1 MVSVEHNDPIN
12 EKILAI
18 SEDKIEG
25 FVREPFEEIA
35 ERSGVEVDV
44 VMARIGAMLRAGTIR
59 RVRQTL
65 LATNLADGALVAWKV
80 GEDKMDAAFDFMFQR
95 DPFSG
100 HVVLRSTDTLTAG
113 SDYKLW
119 TTVKVPHGF
128 SLEEHCRLLAGKVG
142 AERFRIMPAKGIF
155 TLGVG
160 HVRRKAIEPGSRAD
174 IPAKMIEVR
183 AVELSER
190 EWAVLLALI
199 TGYALFFFISKHVHH
214 VCPACAASHFDADA
228 TRHFSEIATALIVA
242 LAIHSTT
249 DGLAL
254 GIQGETPGTG
264 ATKWS
269 LFSALCIHKVPE
281 GLALGGLLIGA
292 GLQRAAAVGW
302 VAAVEATTLL
312 GGVIGYFLLTNISML
327 WLGLIMAHVGGG
339 FIYLATHAVV
349 GEMLKHGKKL
359 VLTSFAL
366 GIALIA
372 VLNIGLRLVR

>member
-1 MVSVEHNDPIN
+1 MANPLWQVIAAPIFAVVRGFISATLRLEHKP
-12 EKILAI
+12 LCALI
-18 SEDKIEG
+18 S
-25 FVREPFEEIA
+25 FA
-35 ERSGVEVDV
+35 
-44 VMARIGAMLRAGTIR
+44 AGT
-59 RVRQTL
+59 L
-65 LATNLADGALVAWKV
+65 
-80 GEDKMDAAFDFMFQR
+80 
-95 DPFSG
+95 
-100 HVVLRSTDTLTAG
+100 
-113 SDYKLW
+113 
-119 TTVKVPHGF
+119 
-128 SLEEHCRLLAGKVG
+128 
-142 AERFRIMPAKGIF
+142 
-155 TLGVG
+155 LGVTIF
-160 HVRRKAIEPGSRAD
+160 AILPESFGACPW
-174 IPAKMIEVR
+174 
-183 AVELSER
+183 
-190 EWAVLLALI
+190 WALLLALLS
-199 TGYALFFFISKHVHH
+199 GYAVFFFISKHVHH

-292 GLQRAAAVGW
+292 GLQRTAAVGW

-312 GGVIGYFLLTNISML
+312 GGVIGYFFLTNISML